1 MPNQTMVY
9 SCSAPEQEYT
19 MVWFGN
25 ESFTEDEHSIP
36 KELTFAS
43 ATCGASPK

>member
-1 MPNQTMVY
+1 MPALRAFLFN
-9 SCSAPEQEYT
+9 
-19 MVWFGN
+19 N
-25 ESFTEDEHSIP
+25 ESFTENEDSIP